1 MVLKHIVIRQIV
13 EIGGY
18 IMIIL
23 PTKEEEALYKRLE
36 PYIYFDQLECKL
48 KEDVP
53 DSAKKDWELRNKLIE
68 EQNRIWLAEQTM

>member
-1 MVLKHIVIRQIV
+1 
-13 EIGGY
+13 
-18 IMIIL
+18 MIIL

-53 DSAKKDWELRNKLIE
+53 DSAKKDWQLRNKLIE
-68 EQNRIWLAEQTM
+68 EQNRIWLEEQTM